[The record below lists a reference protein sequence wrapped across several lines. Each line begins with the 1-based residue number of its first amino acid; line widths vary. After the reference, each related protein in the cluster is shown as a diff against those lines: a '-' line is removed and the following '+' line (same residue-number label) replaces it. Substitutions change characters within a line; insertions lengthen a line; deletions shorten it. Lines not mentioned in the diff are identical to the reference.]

1 MLLRDAQEQARVIYN
16 ARQNSLDKNEN
27 LLRMHLSEVISI
39 LEKIRMSDVLKE
51 KDIVENLNRTVGLML
66 LVSLEL
72 ANQLEVDSLDA
83 LKSVLLEE
91 SP

>member
-16 ARQNSLDKNEN
+16 ARQNFPDKNEN
-27 LLRMHLSEVISI
+27 LLRMHLSEVISV

-51 KDIVENLNRTVGLML
+51 KVIVENLNRAVGLML

>member
-1 MLLRDAQEQARVIYN
+1 
-16 ARQNSLDKNEN
+16 
-27 LLRMHLSEVISI
+27 
-39 LEKIRMSDVLKE
+39 
-51 KDIVENLNRTVGLML
+51 ML